1 MTVITVADRR
11 KAIQS
16 RRTGED
22 RADADQAA
30 ILKAA
35 RAAYSFKLA
44 LRQLR
49 DTAESAEV
57 RKSAIDG
64 LNMLTDL
71 VSEFLTKAG
80 LDSDKEAMEEA
91 RVHYDTRA
99 AIHRA
104 FRDEEGGQ

>member
-1 MTVITVADRR
+1 MTVITVANAR
-11 KAIQS
+11 KAIQA
-16 RRTGED
+16 RRTGET

-44 LRQLR
+44 LRELR

-71 VSEFLTKAG
+71 VSDSINKAA
-80 LDSDKEAMEEA
+80 LDNDKEAAEQARISYDTPA
-91 RVHYDTRA
+91 RVA
-99 AIHRA
+99 LA
-104 FRDEEGGQ
+104 FEDEEDAQ